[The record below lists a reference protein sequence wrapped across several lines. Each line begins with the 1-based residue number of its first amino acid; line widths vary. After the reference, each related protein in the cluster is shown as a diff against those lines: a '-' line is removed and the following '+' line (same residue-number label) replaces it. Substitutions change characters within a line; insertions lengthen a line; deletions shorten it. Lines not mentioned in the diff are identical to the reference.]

1 MHDMVLIVLGAAV
14 LLSGSAVAQML
25 LAPRTIRSS
34 AEWGAIFFPS
44 GAFLVM
50 SFVIYVDVGSRTVH
64 PIGEYALVA
73 ATVVLALGA
82 ALGVRSLL
90 RSMVEQQARDDEL
103 TSLRIRYERLFKA
116 NDMPIVVFD
125 SGSLAIVDVNDSG
138 EELFGRTRGELLSAS
153 FDSLDFEQ
161 DARAELALADSEGR
175 GQVELRRRTPG
186 GEVRNLVV
194 HLSVGEVAGVRLW
207 YGICEDV
214 TERNAARAEL
224 LAQQQQLAHLADH
237 DALTGLP
244 NRRVLDTVLARALAR
259 AEREVPSALLFID
272 VDDFK
277 QMSDVHGHQAG
288 DAALTAI
295 ARLLEAGV
303 RAGDVVVRIGGDE
316 FAVLLE
322 GIELMAAA
330 GIARRLVVTVRE
342 RYADLG
348 LSVGVVPVVASA
360 DMVEVVRRADECMY
374 AAKAAGGNRAMVKAA
389 PPVCVEG

>member
-1 MHDMVLIVLGAAV
+1 MHDTVLIVLGAAV

-25 LAPRTIRSS
+25 LAPDAVRSS
-34 AEWGAIFFPS
+34 TEWGAIFFPS

-90 RSMVEQQARDDEL
+90 HSMVAQQARDDEL

-125 SGSLAIVDVNDSG
+125 SGSLAIVDVNGSG
-138 EELFGRTRGELLSAS
+138 EELFGRTRGELLSTS

-186 GEVRNLVV
+186 GEVRDLVV
-194 HLSVGEVAGVRLW
+194 HLSVSEVAGVRLW

-214 TERNAARAEL
+214 TERNAARGEL

-244 NRRVLDTVLARALAR
+244 NRRVLDNVLEHAFARGR
-259 AEREVPSALLFID
+259 RGVPGSLLFID

-277 QMSDVHGHQAG
+277 EVNDLGGHQAG
-288 DAALTAI
+288 DAVLVSI
-295 ARLLEAGV
+295 ARLLERGV
-303 RAGDVVVRIGGDE
+303 RAPGDVVVRVGGDE
-316 FAVLLE
+316 FAILLE
-322 GIELMAAA
+322 AIDLPEATV
-330 GIARRLVVTVRE
+330 IAERLVVAVRDGF
-342 RYADLG
+342 AGLG
-348 LSVGVVPVVASA
+348 LSIGVGSVRGAA
-360 DMVEVVRRADECMY
+360 DTVEVIRRADECMY
-374 AAKAAGGNRAMVKAA
+374 AAKAAGGGRVIVAEVG
-389 PPVCVEG
+389 PS

>member
-1 MHDMVLIVLGAAV
+1 MHDTVLIVLGAAV

-25 LAPRTIRSS
+25 LAPHAVRSS
-34 AEWGAIFFPS
+34 TEWGAIFFPS

-73 ATVVLALGA
+73 ATVALALGA

-90 RSMVEQQARDDEL
+90 HSMVAQQARDDEL

-125 SGSLAIVDVNDSG
+125 SGSLAIVDVNGSSEG
-138 EELFGRTRGELLSAS
+138 LFGRTRGELLSAS

-186 GEVRNLVV
+186 GEVRDLVV
-194 HLSVGEVAGVRLW
+194 HLSVSEVAGVRLW

-214 TERNAARAEL
+214 TERNAARGEL

-259 AEREVPSALLFID
+259 AERGVPSALLFID

-277 QMSDVHGHQAG
+277 QMNDVHGHQAG

-303 RAGDVVVRIGGDE
+303 RAGDVVVRMGGDE